1 MKKLFEFA
9 LVGIVAFV
17 GGTLIPS
24 ARTEPQTQT
33 KVQLPK
39 YYLVDCM
46 KVKPG
51 KGDQYLQVEKE
62 WKSFHQRYV
71 NMRKKR
77 SWGLYEVRYPSGTE
91 ARCDYI
97 TVNSFDNYADTENPL
112 PKAEEVF
119 KKTFP
124 NTKPEDF
131 FQRTGD
137 SRDLTHSEFL
147 VLVDHTD

>member
-17 GGTLIPS
+17 GGTMIPS
-24 ARTEPQTQT
+24 ARTEPQAQT
-33 KVQLPK
+33 KVQPPK

-51 KGDQYLQVEKE
+51 KFDQYLQVEKE
-62 WKSFHQRYV
+62 WKSFHQQYV
-71 NMRKKR
+71 NMGKKR
-77 SWGLYEVRYPSGTE
+77 SWGLYEVRYPSGTD

-97 TVNSFDNYADTENPL
+97 TVNSFDNYADTDDTFPN
-112 PKAEEVF
+112 AQEVF

-124 NTKPEDF
+124 NTKVEDF
-131 FQRTGD
+131 LQRTDD
-137 SRDLTHSEFL
+137 SRNLTHSEFL